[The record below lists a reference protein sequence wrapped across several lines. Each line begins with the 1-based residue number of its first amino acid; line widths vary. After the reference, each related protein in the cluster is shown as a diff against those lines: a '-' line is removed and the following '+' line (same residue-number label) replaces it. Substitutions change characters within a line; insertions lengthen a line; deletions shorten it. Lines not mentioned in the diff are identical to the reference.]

1 MNKYFAYICAFL
13 FTAVVTGSC
22 ADEENVAPTADRSG
36 ITSLKAYFTSGPN
49 IDKLA
54 IDWAI
59 PNNASVTDYV
69 IPVPYYYPEES
80 DETTAE
86 YMKSMKLVATLENN
100 CTINPALSVLDL
112 NQKNT
117 FTYTDPYGNK
127 KDITISGKM
136 TRSNKCALKAFFLT
150 SNELTG
156 IIDEDNKTV
165 SIMTGE
171 DLSQAT
177 AEVTLS
183 AHATISPDPSI
194 PHDMNNGIQFT
205 VTADNGTDKAVYQ
218 VNRFIP
224 PKLQNGYRKGSET
237 LLFEKDMTTLGVTDA
252 NAIHP
257 TLACIGRHVI
267 LNLGD
272 GSAPQY
278 FKKATGTK
286 LGTIYI
292 GDAIPT
298 GAITSDNNGNML
310 ICNYAGSGSVLNI
323 YKTNSVTVKPTL
335 LISYNN
341 QLGVGMGSR
350 LHVQGD
356 LAKDAIITATI
367 DNSTNCIRWIVSNG
381 VVGSPENILFSGV
394 NAWGGQDSNAKV
406 VARSAN
412 MADGCF
418 FDYYNGGADKLY
430 FANAWTNP
438 IGLMAN
444 TSGSAW
450 GFNDGA
456 IDTREFNNAKY
467 FTLFEIGYWPSW
479 GLPGHVYLY
488 DASNPSSLSGDVA
501 SSGALKY
508 SYKVADLYGTVGFA
522 GDGRF
527 GDVLM
532 TPSEDGYFLYIFY
545 ASNTHLSFGGLQIDC
560 IDK

>member
-1 MNKYFAYICAFL
+1 MNKYFAYIGAFL

-54 IDWAI
+54 IDWAV
-59 PNNASVTDYV
+59 PNNASVTDYT

-100 CTINPALSVLDL
+100 CIISPALSVLDL

-194 PHDMNNGIQFT
+194 PHNMNNGIQFT

-224 PKLQNGYRKGSET
+224 PKL
-237 LLFEKDMTTLGVTDA
+237 
-252 NAIHP
+252 
-257 TLACIGRHVI
+257 
-267 LNLGD
+267 
-272 GSAPQY
+272 PQD

-286 LGTIYI
+286 LGTIDI

-298 GAITSDNNGNML
+298 GAITSDNKGNML

-323 YKTNSVTVKPTL
+323 YKTNSVTAKPTL

-356 LAKDAIITATI
+356 LAKDAIITATV
-367 DNSTNCIRWIVSNG
+367 DNSSNCIRWIVSNG

-394 NAWGGQDSNAKV
+394 NAWGGQDNNAKV
-406 VARSAN
+406 VAHSAN
-412 MADGCF
+412 VPDGCF
-418 FDYYNGGADKLY
+418 FDYYNGGANKLY

-438 IGLMAN
+438 TGLMAN
-444 TSGSAW
+444 TSASAW

-456 IDTREFNNAKY
+456 IDMREFNNAKY

-479 GLPGHVYLY
+479 GLPGHIYLY

-508 SYKVADLYGTVGFA
+508 TYKVSDLYGTVGFA
-522 GDGRF
+522 SGGRF